1 MVSTWF
7 CWLDGCFLSR
17 HTASAVC
24 LETFG
29 SDWSC
34 SVRSR
39 SDQMLS
45 VYWFSSGTLQQTCS
59 AVWAAASTRAWRW
72 NVWNARNWRLLLVP
86 IGRTGKPAR
95 PQNHDLH
102 TVTYSPRWAESGFHR
117 FTKVMQ
123 WLINHRCCCCWGNDL
138 RVISAFVLKG
148 YSAICKCDVELI
160 QNCSDRLD
168 SELVGHRLLVQ
179 IKTNFFFLLKKKK
192 KANHTSWRA
201 VLILLSATGSDIV
214 WWFSNCGTCTTGGTS
229 TPSSGTQ
236 GNLLSFLNT
245 ASHIIDNT

>member
-29 SDWSC
+29 SDRSW

-45 VYWFSSGTLQQTCS
+45 VYWFSSGTLQQSCS

-72 NVWNARNWRLLLVP
+72 NVWNARNWRLLLVLT
-86 IGRTGKPAR
+86 GQTGKPAR

-123 WLINHRCCCCWGNDL
+123 WLINHRCCCWGNDL

-192 KANHTSWRA
+192 KQITHHDVLFWFFSLQQ
-201 VLILLSATGSDIV
+201 VLI
-214 WWFSNCGTCTTGGTS
+214 
-229 TPSSGTQ
+229 
-236 GNLLSFLNT
+236 
-245 ASHIIDNT
+245 